1 MVVMTAKVNKK
12 KIAIV
17 AVAVVAL
24 IVLICVLAGGKD
36 SKVPTEQPTSISTN
50 DGRVKFLSD
59 FGWEVTP
66 APVETQQVKIPA
78 ETTEV
83 YDRYNALQMS
93 QGFDL
98 TQYAGKT
105 ATRYVYEIRNYPE
118 ATDPVYATL
127 LIYKDQVIGGD
138 ITNTSASGVVQGF
151 QMPG

>member
-36 SKVPTEQPTSISTN
+36 SSAPTEQPTSISTN

>member
-24 IVLICVLAGGKD
+24 IVLICVLAGGKEP
-36 SKVPTEQPTSISTN
+36 KVPAQQPVSISTN
-50 DGRVKFLSD
+50 DGRVKFLTD

-66 APVETQQVKIPA
+66 APVETHLVKIPA

-151 QMPG
+151 QMPS